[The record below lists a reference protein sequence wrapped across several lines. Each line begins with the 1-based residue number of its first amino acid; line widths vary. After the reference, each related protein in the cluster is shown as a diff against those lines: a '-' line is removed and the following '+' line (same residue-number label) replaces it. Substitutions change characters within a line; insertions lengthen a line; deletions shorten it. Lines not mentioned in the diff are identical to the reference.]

1 MRKLL
6 SSAAAMVV
14 GLCIG
19 GGIGYAAALLK
30 AGTHSVL
37 LARPAADSFAR
48 VYSDMGKLN
57 AAETLASNCKG
68 TSDVLS
74 ALASEADL
82 IEDLRKA
89 GNGSELSPTIDVAEG
104 RLAIRIAASP
114 GLAKDPKLQS
124 EQEAR
129 AQKLLGSAG
138 SWRDP
143 SAARMRQIV
152 LALDQEQC
160 HRTPSN
166 RAQTR

>member
-1 MRKLL
+1 ML
-6 SSAAAMVV
+6 V

-37 LARPAADSFAR
+37 LARPAGDSFAR
-48 VYSDMGKLN
+48 VYSDMAKLN

-74 ALASEADL
+74 ALSSEANL
-82 IEDLRKA
+82 IEDLRNA
-89 GNGSELSPTIDVAEG
+89 GSGIELSPTIDVAEG

-114 GLAKDPKLQS
+114 GPTKDPRLQS
-124 EQEAR
+124 VQEAR
-129 AQKLLGSAG
+129 AQKLLGIAG
-138 SWRDP
+138 WRDP
-143 SAARMRQIV
+143 SPDHARQIV

-160 HRTPSN
+160 QLPPSLGM
-166 RAQTR
+166 QTR

>member
-1 MRKLL
+1 VQKLF
-6 SSAAAMVV
+6 STVASMVV

-57 AAETLASNCKG
+57 AAETLASNCSG
-68 TSDVLS
+68 TSDVPS
-74 ALASEADL
+74 AMANESDL

-114 GLAKDPKLQS
+114 GSVNDAKLQS
-124 EQEAR
+124 EQESR
-129 AQKLLGSAG
+129 AQKLLGSTG
-138 SWRDP
+138 WRDP
-143 SAARMRQIV
+143 SAGRMRQIV

-160 HRTPSN
+160 QRPASNGVRT
-166 RAQTR
+166 R